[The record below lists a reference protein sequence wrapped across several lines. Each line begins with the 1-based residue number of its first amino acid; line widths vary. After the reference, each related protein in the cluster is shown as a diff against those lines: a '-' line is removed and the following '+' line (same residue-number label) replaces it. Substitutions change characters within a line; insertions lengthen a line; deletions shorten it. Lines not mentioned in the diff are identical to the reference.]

1 MFDGD
6 SIGLITIFFN
16 KFHGYFFYLITGKGP
31 SYGIETD
38 LKPERPYGQDS
49 CPVSTEKEPNCDKI
63 YLLHF
68 G

>member
-1 MFDGD
+1 MD
-6 SIGLITIFFN
+6 T
-16 KFHGYFFYLITGKGP
+16 FFYLITGKGP